1 MMEIYKITDD
11 RFKKYGH
18 VIEGMELPEIMEIMT
33 QAPCPEDVIY
43 VASDEALESCKD
55 AEKIQNS
62 LFGGL
67 PVQIGYCNGHNL
79 KLNALEYH
87 RSSEINIMAT
97 DAVFMLGQ
105 EQDIEADGTYDTSKI
120 EIFFAPKGSMI
131 EVYGT
136 TLHYAP
142 CHADEGGFRVVVV
155 LPKGTNL
162 DLSFEVKDRCEDKL
176 LFAVNKWLIGHE
188 EGGLPEHAFLGLKG
202 KNLDLDEI

>member
-1 MMEIYKITDD
+1 MEIYKITDD
-11 RFKKYGH
+11 RFKKYGR
-18 VIEGMELPEIMEIMT
+18 VITDMELPEIMGIMAQT
-33 QAPCPEDVIY
+33 PCPEDVVY
-43 VASDEALESCKD
+43 VASDEAMESCGD
-55 AEKIQNS
+55 AEKVRDS

-105 EQDIEADGTYDTSKI
+105 EQDIEEDGTYDTSKI
-120 EIFFAPKGSMI
+120 EVFFAPKGSMI
-131 EVYGT
+131 EVYAT

-142 CHADEGGFRVVVV
+142 CHADEQGFRVVVV

-162 DLSFEVKDRCEDKL
+162 DLTCHAEGRSEDRL

-188 EGGLPEHAFLGLKG
+188 EGGLPEGAFTGLKG
-202 KNLDLDEI
+202 ENLTLEKP